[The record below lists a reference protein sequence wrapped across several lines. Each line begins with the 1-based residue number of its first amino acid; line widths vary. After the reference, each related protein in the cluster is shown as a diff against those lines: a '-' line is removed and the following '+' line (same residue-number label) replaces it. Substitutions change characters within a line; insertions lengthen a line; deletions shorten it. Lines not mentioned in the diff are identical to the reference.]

1 MPDTTDPAPAPTMTV
16 PTAAPRPATP
26 VPRGVFFAVAAV
38 VALLLT
44 AVLFWWSAR
53 PRTYALRMTAGAKL
67 GRRHQIAEV
76 LARDV
81 GRRRVRISFVETGGS
96 SEALEMISA
105 GKLDCALIQGGIGT
119 QPHVRQV
126 ASIAQEP
133 LHLLV
138 KRELAP
144 AVRDRGLRALRGK
157 RINLSTKGSGTRRIA
172 LVALDFAEL
181 QAGRDFNDEDISY
194 KQLETYAYVHLP
206 DALFTVSLIPSPV
219 VERLVHQHGYA
230 LMPIPFAR
238 ALSLRH
244 PTLHEVAIPAFAYG
258 VIPAPTPPA
267 EVTTLGT
274 QLLLVARDS
283 VPDEA
288 VEQLL
293 KATFAGGFA
302 RDATLPGL
310 AEAGSLSS
318 PEMPIHSGAIAYRD
332 RNEPVVTSDF
342 VQGLEDGKSFLISI
356 MVAGYFVYRWWRQ
369 RRYSGFDVYMGEVTR
384 LERSALAL
392 EAQATP
398 DIQEL
403 IRLRNELGEMKTGA
417 LEKYTRGELKSE
429 ELMSAF
435 LTHVA
440 DVRGYLSALILAE
453 RERIAAIARDTIPD
467 AEQTA
472 RFRAQWEGET
482 RANQ

>member
-1 MPDTTDPAPAPTMTV
+1 MQETNEPIPD
-16 PTAAPRPATP
+16 ATP
-26 VPRGVFFAVAAV
+26 ASTPRRSATLPPGVLFAGA
-38 VALLLT
+38 ALLAFLLT
-44 AVLFWWSAR
+44 VALFWWNAR
-53 PRTYALRMTAGAKL
+53 PQTYPLRMTAGDKL
-67 GRRHQIAEV
+67 GRRFQIAQV
-76 LARDV
+76 LAREV
-81 GRRRVRISFVETGGS
+81 ERYQVRVSFAETGGS

-119 QPHVRQV
+119 QPHVRQI

-138 KRELAP
+138 KRELADGVT
-144 AVRDRGLRALRGK
+144 ARGLPALRGK

-172 LVALDFAEL
+172 TLALDFADL
-181 QAGRDFNDEDISY
+181 HAGHDFTDEDVSY
-194 KQLETYAYVHLP
+194 KQLEARAYIHLP

-219 VERLVHQHGYA
+219 VERLVHKHGYV
-230 LMPIPFAR
+230 LVPIPFAR

-244 PTLHEVAIPAFAYG
+244 PTLHEVTIPAFAYG
-258 VIPAPTPPA
+258 VTPAPTPPTPL
-267 EVTTLGT
+267 TTIGT
-274 QLLLVARDS
+274 QLLLVAHDS

-288 VEQLL
+288 VKHLL
-293 KATFAGGFA
+293 EATFDGNFS

-310 AEAGSLSS
+310 TESGSLST
-318 PEMPIHSGAIAYRD
+318 PEMPIHPGAIAYRD

-342 VQGLEDGKSFLISI
+342 VQGLEDGKSLIISI
-356 MVAGYFVYRWWRQ
+356 LVAGYFVYRWWRQ

-384 LERSALAL
+384 IERAALVL
-392 EAQATP
+392 EAEATP
-398 DIQEL
+398 DVREL
-403 IRLRNELGEMKTGA
+403 MRLRNELGEMKTNA

-453 RERIAAIARDTIPD
+453 RERISELSRDTLPD

-472 RFRAQWEGET
+472 RFRAEWE
-482 RANQ
+482 RSKK